1 MANFTTHIAVGT
13 VVSGALATLTL
24 AADVVAPENLVAVT
38 LAGVLGSVLPDIDLK
53 DSRASKT
60 MFAGLGIFFSFAAL
74 FNAATKFSIAEL
86 WIIWLG
92 TLVLVRYG
100 LHYVFH
106 RTSVHRGIW
115 HSVIAGVFSSVATAL
130 VFYYVLKKPE
140 GVAWLAAGFMMIG
153 YITHLVLDEMY
164 SVDVMDTRIKAS
176 FGTALK
182 LFDRRYPWASVAMTA
197 ATAAAIFIAPPTKM
211 FVDGVRTEGLWSGL
225 HQRML
230 PKDKWFGVI
239 ATHRNAVSTGTESD
253 AGAVTTGS
261 IAPVKM
267 KPASAPATE
276 PAVEAAPEPNA
287 AVPAE

>member
-1 MANFTTHIAVGT
+1 
-13 VVSGALATLTL
+13 
-24 AADVVAPENLVAVT
+24 
-38 LAGVLGSVLPDIDLK
+38 
-53 DSRASKT
+53 

-115 HSVIAGVFSSVATAL
+115 HSLIAGVFSSVATAL
-130 VFYYVLKKPE
+130 VFFYVLKKPE

-182 LFDRRYPWASVAMTA
+182 IFDRRYPSASLAMTA
-197 ATAAAIFIAPPTKM
+197 AAAAAIYVAPPTKM

-239 ATHRNAVSTGTESD
+239 ATHRSSASQGAGGEQ
-253 AGAVTTGS
+253 GAVTTGS
-261 IAPVKM
+261 ITPAKITQPTSTEAP
-267 KPASAPATE
+267 
-276 PAVEAAPEPNA
+276 A
-287 AVPAE
+287 AVPQAPLAPAPTPQQ